1 MGFSFSTGLWFLYVF
16 FLWGFPKVVFIIPI
30 LSGSL
35 YMEIFLSVLP
45 ARYLPSLL
53 AWHSLTPAEHF
64 THFPLSNIFFV
75 LDSLYFVG
83 MFWDGRFSLVPAYT

>member
-1 MGFSFSTGLWFLYVF
+1 MGFSFSTGLWFLYVFFF

-45 ARYLPSLL
+45 A
-53 AWHSLTPAEHF
+53 
-64 THFPLSNIFFV
+64 
-75 LDSLYFVG
+75 
-83 MFWDGRFSLVPAYT
+83 